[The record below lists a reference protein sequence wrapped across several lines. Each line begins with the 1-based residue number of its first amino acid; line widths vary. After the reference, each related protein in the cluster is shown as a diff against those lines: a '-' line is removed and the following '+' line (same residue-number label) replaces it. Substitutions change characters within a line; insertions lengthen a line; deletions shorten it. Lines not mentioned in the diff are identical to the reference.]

1 MSKTQVRVELLSD
14 GIAALMQSAG
24 ITGEVD
30 AAAQRIASAAGEH
43 FEALSAQVVGDRSM
57 ALVVASDYE
66 GLEEEARDK
75 VLTKAVTS
83 CRS

>member
-1 MSKTQVRVELLSD
+1 MAKTQVRVEVLSD

-30 AAAQRIASAAGEH
+30 AAAQRIAGAAGEH
-43 FEALSAQVVGDRSM
+43 FEALPAQVVGDRSM

-75 VLTKAVTS
+75 VLTKAVTA

>member
-1 MSKTQVRVELLSD
+1 MAKTQVRVEVLSA

-43 FEALSAQVVGDRSM
+43 FEALPAQVVGDRSM